1 MEPISLS
8 RRSFVAM
15 AAGAGAALASAGV
28 LATAVRPEAA
38 QAAGGKE
45 VKIAESGDEGFVI
58 DAKGNE
64 VAVPEKL
71 ERVAITCNG
80 GTTHEAIIFGGADK
94 IVAEPSM
101 EAFPQLLRMFPQ
113 LNDVVNGGSFDDVN
127 VETIAAAEPDIAL
140 CGVSSD
146 KGNAQI
152 EEIGIPVYV
161 MLIGWAAV
169 DTIKQEFLN
178 VGRLFGNE
186 ERAQEL
192 VDWWD
197 EVMGKIEERVAKLPE
212 EELAKKVYYIS
223 SPNITKGNTGDWGR
237 TWIDTIGATFAVP
250 EEDLNGDIT
259 PELAIMWNPDVIV
272 IQGGNGDINELLDD
286 PVVQDINAIKNG
298 EVYNCPIGG
307 FWWDRPS
314 PEAPLSYIWLAQT
327 VHPGYFDDIDL
338 KQETVD
344 FFKRFYG
351 YDLPDDEYESFFA

>member
-127 VETIAAAEPDIAL
+127 VETIAATEPDIAL

-178 VGRLFGNE
+178 ASATRSAPRSSLTGGTRSLGRSRSAWRGSPRRSWPRRSITSARPTSP
-186 ERAQEL
+186 RATP
-192 VDWWD
+192 
-197 EVMGKIEERVAKLPE
+197 A
-212 EELAKKVYYIS
+212 
-223 SPNITKGNTGDWGR
+223 TGAAHGSTR
-237 TWIDTIGATFAVP
+237 SAP
-250 EEDLNGDIT
+250 RL
-259 PELAIMWNPDVIV
+259 
-272 IQGGNGDINELLDD
+272 
-286 PVVQDINAIKNG
+286 
-298 EVYNCPIGG
+298 
-307 FWWDRPS
+307 PS
-314 PEAPLSYIWLAQT
+314 PRRI
-327 VHPGYFDDIDL
+327 
-338 KQETVD
+338 
-344 FFKRFYG
+344 
-351 YDLPDDEYESFFA
+351 